1 VLPIEQTL
9 YVGDRDGMVYKID
22 VHHIAEGRYNSEIL
36 HGSHNSKVDILVALH
51 GKLNTHGFLTEH
63 DACSKDKPTKRN
75 SISFMRGFD
84 SVPCI
89 LLLSVGDGY
98 QELFTSKVNKDPCFL
113 IWALPSLKSL

>member
-9 YVGDRDGMVYKID
+9 YVGDRDGIVYKID
-22 VHHIAEGRYNSEIL
+22 THHIAEGRYSSEIL
-36 HGSHNSKVDILVALH
+36 HGSHNSKADILVTLR
-51 GKLNTHGFLTEH
+51 GKLNAHGFLTGH
-63 DACSKDKPTKRN
+63 DVCNKDKQTKRN

-98 QELFTSKVNKDPCFL
+98 QELFTSKANKDACFL